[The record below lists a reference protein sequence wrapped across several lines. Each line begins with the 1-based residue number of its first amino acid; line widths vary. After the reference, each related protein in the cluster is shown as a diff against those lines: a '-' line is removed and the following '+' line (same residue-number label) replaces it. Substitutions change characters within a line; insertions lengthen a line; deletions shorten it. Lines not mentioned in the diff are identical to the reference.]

1 MRRRGL
7 PAAAAPLLG
16 TFALLLP
23 LTGMA
28 AGDEVGERRADLREL
43 RERIEQ
49 LKREVAADES
59 SRAEAADQ
67 LRDSDRAISDMQ
79 RELGDLTAQHDE
91 LRGVLRDLGRQTRNI
106 EAEIGA
112 QRSRLEQLLV
122 RQYLDGTPDSLRLAL
137 SGQDPN
143 QIARDLYYLRII
155 ARTRADLLRELQSML
170 GRQRELAEQ
179 TRQQAASLAE
189 VEKRQRQRH
198 AEVARER
205 DRRKELLNRL
215 ASKIGAQRKEIGTL
229 QRNEQRLARLIER
242 LGKLVTARPPPR
254 PPAPKLTTSEKR
266 NAEIAVDPS
275 QTASAGAGESFATR
289 RGRLRLPA
297 AGTVVGRFGA
307 TREGGGT
314 WKGIF
319 IRAAGGGDVKAIADG
334 RVVFADWMRGFG
346 NLMIVDHGDDYL
358 SVYGY
363 NDALLRQPGDT
374 VRGGEVIASIGSSGG
389 YPETGLYFEI
399 RHQGQPQDPLKWANL
414 R

>member
-7 PAAAAPLLG
+7 RAAAALLLG
-16 TFALLLP
+16 TVALLLP
-23 LTGMA
+23 LAGMA
-28 AGDEVGERRADLREL
+28 AGNEVGERRADLVEL
-43 RERIEQ
+43 RQRIEQ
-49 LKREVAADES
+49 LKREVAAGES

-67 LRDSDRAISDMQ
+67 LRDSERAISDLQ
-79 RELGDLTAQHDE
+79 RELRDLAGQHDE
-91 LRGVLRDLGRQTRNI
+91 LRGILRDLGRQTRNI

-112 QRSRLEQLLV
+112 QQSRLDRLLV
-122 RQYLDGTPDSLRLAL
+122 RRYISGTPDSLRLAL

-143 QIARDLYYLRII
+143 QIARDLHYLQII
-155 ARTRADLLRELQSML
+155 ARTRADLLRELETLL
-170 GRQRELAEQ
+170 GRQRDLAEQ
-179 TRQQAASLAE
+179 TRQQAAALAE

-205 DRRKELLNRL
+205 DTRKQLLAKL
-215 ASKIGAQRKEIGTL
+215 ASKIGSQRQEIGSL

-242 LGKLVTARPPPR
+242 LAKLAKASPPPR
-254 PPAPKLTTSEKR
+254 PSAPKATTSEKR
-266 NAEIAVDPS
+266 NAEIVVDSS
-275 QTASAGAGESFATR
+275 QTAASGVGGSFAKL
-289 RGRLRLPA
+289 RGSLRLPA
-297 AGTVVGRFGA
+297 AGTVVGRFGS

-319 IRAAGGGDVKAIADG
+319 IRAGGGGEVKAIADG
-334 RVVFADWMRGFG
+334 QVVFADWMRGFG

-363 NDALLRQPGDT
+363 NDALLRQPGDV

-399 RHQGQPQDPLKWANL
+399 RHQGQPQDPLKWSNL